1 MFTSQPTA
9 TIQNGR
15 DREVAISAQTMVVR
29 DSTKGTEVAVAL
41 DDAVRMQLSQAL
53 KPTSTEAACQAL
65 YLLGNAIRHG
75 EGAGVADA
83 RQRRNLRN
91 HLEYL
96 VDQITGART
105 DDLDQ
110 ILTHIGVTRSGAF
123 AAPALPSSATAE

>member
-1 MFTSQPTA
+1 MSKNKSVTVR
-9 TIQNGR
+9 NDR
-15 DREVAISAQTMVVR
+15 DREVCVSERTMVVR
-29 DSTKGTEVAVAL
+29 DTIKGTEIAVAL
-41 DDAVRMQLSQAL
+41 DDTVRMQLSQAL

-65 YLLGNAIRHG
+65 YLLGNAIRH
-75 EGAGVADA
+75 ADDTRTTGT

-110 ILTHIGVTRSGAF
+110 ILAHIGVSRTGTFITPVSTTGA
-123 AAPALPSSATAE
+123 